1 MEAVEV
7 NGEKV
12 CIANVEGKYY
22 AIMVY
27 NLN

>member
-1 MEAVEV
+1 MKAVEV
-7 NGEKV
+7 NGKKV
-12 CIANVEGKYY
+12 CIANVGGKYY